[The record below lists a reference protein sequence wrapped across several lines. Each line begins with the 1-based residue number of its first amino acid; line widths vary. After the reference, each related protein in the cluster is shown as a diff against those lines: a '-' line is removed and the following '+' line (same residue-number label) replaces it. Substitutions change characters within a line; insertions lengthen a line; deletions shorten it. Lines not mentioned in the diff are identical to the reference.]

1 LFKQNNTLENLVYAS
16 NSCVDTKKSCR
27 HHLTMSIHSRIKE
40 RRIAMGFKSHQ
51 ALADKIGVSW
61 QTVQLWEKEG
71 GTAPNRKRLDAV
83 ADALGVPAEWLR
95 SGSGQ
100 ASGPPQQSE
109 KAQQANHDLDD
120 VAKLLTFFAQSTPA
134 GRLFI
139 LQMAADAEKIV
150 ARRDATT
157 ED

>member
-1 LFKQNNTLENLVYAS
+1 
-16 NSCVDTKKSCR
+16 
-27 HHLTMSIHSRIKE
+27 MSIHSRIKE
-40 RRIAMGFKSHQ
+40 RRIAMGLKSHQ

-83 ADALGVPAEWLR
+83 ADALGVSAEWLR
-95 SGSGQ
+95 SGSEPT
-100 ASGPPQQSE
+100 SGSLKQVES
-109 KAQQANHDLDD
+109 AQQVSHDLDSA
-120 VAKLLTFFAQSTPA
+120 AKLLADFARSTPA

-150 ARRDATT
+150 TRLSDAAGGN
-157 ED
+157 